1 MRAVIALLVTGIFLV
16 GTSVGAHE
24 LRHTITRSDAVIIEL
39 FYADS
44 TPFDFH
50 QYEVYRDGED
60 LPFQVGQTDALG
72 RVVFVPD
79 QEGTWRLRAFSEDGH
94 GADFTF
100 ETDAETD
107 AGGAAVQSDQP
118 LIRRYTMIFVG
129 VGIILGAFG
138 VFSLFL
144 KRRMT

>member
-1 MRAVIALLVTGIFLV
+1 MRAAIAFLATGILLV

-24 LRHTITRSDAVIIEL
+24 LRHSVTKSDAVIIEL
-39 FYADS
+39 FYADG
-44 TPFDFH
+44 TPFDFQ

-60 LPFQVGQTDALG
+60 LPFQVGRTDALG

-79 QEGTWRLRAFSEDGH
+79 QAGTWRLRAFSEDGH

-100 ETDAETD
+100 ETGVQTD
-107 AGGAAVQSDQP
+107 AGGTAIRSDQP
-118 LIRRYTMIFVG
+118 LIRRYTMIIVG
-129 VGIILGAFG
+129 VAIIMGAFG
-138 VFSLFL
+138 ILSLFV